1 MCRVWLAVLS
11 IALAVAPHED
21 ARYTDK
27 TVAPF
32 ASDLVGAPARF
43 GGDGARLVQLFERI
57 PAPLRDAVLQ
67 YAEGEGK
74 AKAETRTTNCHLMM
88 LLHPLAF
95 HSCFKRH
102 GSAAANDTAVTRQ
115 YEWAVARGNKLGFE
129 YDERVKARDK
139 AAREAREK
147 REKEME
153 KADNKAERERHGI
166 SSSDDEGGWHGH
178 YSSSDDEGGWH
189 GHY

>member
-1 MCRVWLAVLS
+1 MCKVWLAVLS

-32 ASDLVGAPARF
+32 ASDLVGAPVRF

-67 YAEGEGK
+67 FAEGEG
-74 AKAETRTTNCHLMM
+74 KAETRTTNCHLMM

-95 HSCFKRH
+95 HACFQRH
-102 GSAAANDTAVTRQ
+102 GSAAANDTAVKRQ
-115 YEWAVARGNKLGFE
+115 YEWAVARGEKLGFE
-129 YDERVKARDK
+129 YDERVEAREK

-147 REKEME
+147 REKE
-153 KADNKAERERHGI
+153 KAERKAKREAEGL
-166 SSSDDEGGWHGH
+166 SSDDEPGWHGH
-178 YSSSDDEGGWH
+178 Y
-189 GHY
+189 